1 MQRGGPFW
9 GKGGKC
15 VVFNRLGREVLSEE
29 FAFKHSLKEV
39 RE

>member
-29 FAFKHSLKEV
+29 RVKVQVV
-39 RE
+39 RQ